1 MTLPSCW
8 SPKTRC
14 AEDHAL
20 LLKSRDPFFF
30 GFGGGGSGGGGGGG
44 RRRVR
49 EFAFV
54 CSVAVWFVLLER
66 G

>member
-8 SPKTRC
+8 RPKTRC

-20 LLKSRDPFFF
+20 LLKSRDPFLFSF
-30 GFGGGGSGGGGGGG
+30 GVEGGEGKGWGRMRVSGGGGGGEVEG
-44 RRRVR
+44 
-49 EFAFV
+49 
-54 CSVAVWFVLLER
+54 